1 MTATREELLAGELVV
16 HGRVVDSSNV
26 ALLVEVC
33 EAGEE
38 PTVDANGTVHPRSG
52 GAPTRWAIY
61 KPVRGERP
69 LWDFPDGTLAGR
81 EVATALVAE
90 AMGYAVVPP
99 TVLRD
104 GPLGVGSVQAW
115 VGDPFAAVEPD
126 ELPVRVV
133 RRGRVPHGWLTVI
146 DGELGDGTPVVVAH
160 EDRADLR
167 SVAVLDAVLNNS
179 DRKGSHLVRDAA
191 GELRGFDHG
200 LTFHAEPKLR
210 TVLWGWAGQP
220 LGAEDL
226 AAVAGLAERCATQGD
241 SLVDELLGLLPAG
254 DVDALRQRVER
265 LARAGV
271 HPLPGRGWPSVPW
284 PAI

>member
-1 MTATREELLAGELVV
+1 
-16 HGRVVDSSNV
+16 
-26 ALLVEVC
+26 
-33 EAGEE
+33 
-38 PTVDANGTVHPRSG
+38 
-52 GAPTRWAIY
+52 
-61 KPVRGERP
+61 
-69 LWDFPDGTLAGR
+69 
-81 EVATALVAE
+81 
-90 AMGYAVVPP
+90 
-99 TVLRD
+99 
-104 GPLGVGSVQAW
+104 
-115 VGDPFAAVEPD
+115 
-126 ELPVRVV
+126 
-133 RRGRVPHGWLTVI
+133 
-146 DGELGDGTPVVVAH
+146 
-160 EDRADLR
+160 
-167 SVAVLDAVLNNS
+167 
-179 DRKGSHLVRDAA
+179 VRDAA

-226 AAVAGLAERCATQGD
+226 AALAGLAERCATQGD